1 MQDKKN
7 DTKKEFIIRISWY
20 DSWRNFKFKEH
31 IFPAL
36 PIAET
41 FKRRY
46 KLKTGERIEL
56 YSRLIDTVST

>member
-7 DTKKEFIIRISWY
+7 DTKKEFVIRISWY
-20 DSWRNFKFKEH
+20 DSRRNFKFKEH
-31 IFPAL
+31 IFPTL

-41 FKRRY
+41 FKRQY